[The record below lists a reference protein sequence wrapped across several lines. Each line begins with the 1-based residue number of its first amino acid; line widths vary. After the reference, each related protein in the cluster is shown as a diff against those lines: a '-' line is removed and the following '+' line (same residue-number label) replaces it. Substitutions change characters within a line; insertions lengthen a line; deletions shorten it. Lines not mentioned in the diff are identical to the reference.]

1 MPSQRSESNH
11 PRNGDGRGEHSVLDV
26 AAEKVRETEVNPS
39 PFAPRRHSIRFLALL
54 LLGLA
59 LCRTGRAEPLPPLA
73 EGFRM
78 TTRQASYDLQGN
90 SIQALLAE
98 KNEKGP
104 LDNGKRFFAHTHW
117 ELHWNYRYE
126 QKGGS
131 FVITTL
137 SVTADIH
144 YTMPRRIPPTGEPD
158 RVAQPWARFI
168 GALNTHE
175 QGHAENGAQ
184 HGKALYALLRK
195 PRVFASAQELKD
207 FVATEGA
214 KCLAEAKA
222 ADVEYDERTEHGEKQ
237 GATLR

>member
-1 MPSQRSESNH
+1 M
-11 PRNGDGRGEHSVLDV
+11 
-26 AAEKVRETEVNPS
+26 
-39 PFAPRRHSIRFLALL
+39 RFLALL
-54 LLGLA
+54 F
-59 LCRTGRAEPLPPLA
+59 LCFAFCCTGHAEPLPPLA

-78 TTRQASYDLQGN
+78 TTRQTHYDLQGN
-90 SIQALLAE
+90 SIQALQAE

-104 LDNGKRFFAHTHW
+104 LDNGKRFFANTHW
-117 ELHWNYRYE
+117 ELRWSYRYE
-126 QKGGS
+126 QKGGGS
-131 FVITTL
+131 VITTL

-144 YTMPRRIPPTGEPD
+144 YTMPRRVLPPGETD
-158 RVAQPWARFI
+158 HVAQQWARFI
-168 GALNTHE
+168 GALTTHE

-195 PRVFASAQELKD
+195 PRVFASVQELKD

-222 ADVEYDERTEHGEKQ
+222 ADVAYDGRTEHGEKQ